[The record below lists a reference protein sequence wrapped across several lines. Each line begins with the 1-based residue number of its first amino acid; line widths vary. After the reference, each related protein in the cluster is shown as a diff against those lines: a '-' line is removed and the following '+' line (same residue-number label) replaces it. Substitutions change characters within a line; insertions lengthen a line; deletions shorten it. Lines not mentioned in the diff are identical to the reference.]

1 LVASAVQ
8 QARDAAILRISQFD
22 GSQNSVEPTLAD
34 FANAEVAGVTANNI
48 ASIRTAFAAI
58 GSADSDSSSE
68 ISAVVSGFI
77 AVLAGADGTG
87 NANVSLSVAQYQGF
101 GIAAIDTVDKAALL
115 NDVLDR
121 KSRTSVDEY
130 SEIVVLSN
138 IVSDLFLLATGG
150 EPLNEVTV
158 ERLSLLGVTGV
169 TAENLSLVLAAITD
183 LNGNTNGLNSLSDI
197 QGIVNTV
204 RVNQEIALATI
215 KNYDGTNT
223 LPSTSTFAALGVSG
237 VDHRNIGLVNQYLA
251 SMSVTQ
257 TDTQAE
263 VQALVDAVLK
273 LLVCADG
280 IANQN
285 CSLTGDE
292 YRAMGYTA
300 IDTDE
305 EIEAMNLEMDV
316 LDLSPADVHTVASQ
330 LAIEVS
336 QRFTPVTPAPLPPAP
351 VPTTSTTLAPNPPV
365 ESSIPSPSVTS
376 TTVVTTTTTTPSPT
390 TTLPVILEG
399 SGGVQVPPNVAVVL
413 INGVTQEMQV
423 SITQGFV
430 ATAQI
435 PGLFT
440 VRLAPQFLATDP
452 VITGSDSQ
460 IRAFKGRT
468 IQISAEG
475 FAAQSDV
482 EIWVNSVP
490 SLLGT
495 VTTDAA
501 GSFDQTFD
509 LPAGIEVGDHVLTLS
524 GTSRTGSAAKVSIG
538 LVVSEISEPTTAP
551 EDSSNESTSSVKTDQ
566 KPFDPRSEPKST
578 VALLGEMVALL
589 ALAGLASSSSGG
601 GRRKEDDDGDDG
613 DGSDDRGSGEV
624 ADVSAGK
631 SGDDLD
637 AGNDVV
643 RLPRFGFLD
652 HFMANFPQRISR
664 RSPLVGT
671 ILADAAYLRSLLGA
685 FWGLVPL
692 LAVATGLLA
701 AWNTQFEVV
710 MPALTLLTL
719 IVVISV
725 FDALFGF
732 IAVVTF
738 GLAVAVGGGIHS
750 ADSVRGL
757 LGMYVFS
764 FAVPLI
770 ATASRPF
777 RRALT
782 DGVTGLWDR
791 TADLVLITLFGA
803 WAGGSMFSA
812 LPGLIGFRP
821 EYADRISHIQI
832 AVALALVARFA
843 LENGAVLLAP
853 AQLRAMTA
861 KDLHEPT
868 ASQVVFSSL
877 VRTALFVFVA
887 EVFIGNNWAL
897 WAGAVLYLIPK
908 LVPLVQGSFPNVPS
922 LHRYMPRGLLKIVL
936 LLVIAKWWGGV
947 LTSNISNADQMVR
960 IGFVFMGTPG
970 LVATICGWFGRSST
984 QKWEQNW
991 VTRIAGLVLLV
1002 LLFLMVQGVILNF

>member
-1 LVASAVQ
+1 M
-8 QARDAAILRISQFD
+8 
-22 GSQNSVEPTLAD
+22 T
-34 FANAEVAGVTANNI
+34 
-48 ASIRTAFAAI
+48 
-58 GSADSDSSSE
+58 
-68 ISAVVSGFI
+68 
-77 AVLAGADGTG
+77 
-87 NANVSLSVAQYQGF
+87 
-101 GIAAIDTVDKAALL
+101 
-115 NDVLDR
+115 
-121 KSRTSVDEY
+121 
-130 SEIVVLSN
+130 
-138 IVSDLFLLATGG
+138 
-150 EPLNEVTV
+150 
-158 ERLSLLGVTGV
+158 
-169 TAENLSLVLAAITD
+169 
-183 LNGNTNGLNSLSDI
+183 
-197 QGIVNTV
+197 
-204 RVNQEIALATI
+204 
-215 KNYDGTNT
+215 
-223 LPSTSTFAALGVSG
+223 
-237 VDHRNIGLVNQYLA
+237 
-251 SMSVTQ
+251 
-257 TDTQAE
+257 
-263 VQALVDAVLK
+263 
-273 LLVCADG
+273 
-280 IANQN
+280 
-285 CSLTGDE
+285 
-292 YRAMGYTA
+292 
-300 IDTDE
+300 
-305 EIEAMNLEMDV
+305 
-316 LDLSPADVHTVASQ
+316 
-330 LAIEVS
+330 
-336 QRFTPVTPAPLPPAP
+336 
-351 VPTTSTTLAPNPPV
+351 TTSTTIAPVRPV
-365 ESSIPSPSVTS
+365 DSSVPSLSVTPTTVVETTS
-376 TTVVTTTTTTPSPT
+376 TTTPT
-390 TTLPVILEG
+390 TTVPKILDG
-399 SGGVQVPPNVAVVL
+399 SGGVEVQPNVAVVL
-413 INGVTQEMQV
+413 INGVTQDMQV
-423 SITQGFV
+423 SIAQGFV

-435 PGLFT
+435 PGLFI

-452 VITGSDSQ
+452 VIAGSDSE
-460 IRAFKGRT
+460 IRVFKGRT
-468 IQISAEG
+468 IQMSAEG
-475 FAAQSDV
+475 FAPQSEV
-482 EIWVNSVP
+482 QVWVNSTP
-490 SLLGT
+490 FLLGT
-495 VTTDAA
+495 ITTDAA

-509 LPAGIEVGDHVLTLS
+509 LPAEIQAGNHVLTLS

-538 LVVSEISEPTTAP
+538 LIVSEISEPTTVP
-551 EDSSNESTSSVKTDQ
+551 EDSSNESNSSVNTDQ

-589 ALAGLASSSSGG
+589 ALAGLAGSSSGGG
-601 GRRKEDDDGDDG
+601 GRRKEDDDGDESDE
-613 DGSDDRGSGEV
+613 SDDRGSSEV

-637 AGNDVV
+637 AGGDVI
-643 RLPRFGFLD
+643 RLPRLGFLD
-652 HFMANFPQRISR
+652 RFMTSFPQSISR

-685 FWGLVPL
+685 FWGLIPL

-710 MPALTLLTL
+710 MPALSLLTV
-719 IVVISV
+719 IVVLSV
-725 FDALFGF
+725 FDALFGY
-732 IAVVTF
+732 IAVLTF
-738 GLAVAVGGGIHS
+738 GLAVAIGGGIHS

-770 ATASRPF
+770 ATAARPF
-777 RRALT
+777 RRALS

-868 ASQVVFSSL
+868 ASQVVLSSI

-897 WAGAVLYLIPK
+897 WAGAVLYLVPK
-908 LVPLVQGSFPNVPS
+908 LVPLVQDSLPNVPS

-936 LLVIAKWWGGV
+936 LLVLAKWWGGV

-970 LVATICGWFGRSST
+970 LVATIFGWFGRSST